1 MFQENDQESG
11 KEYSTI
17 VQIIMKDDRE
27 KVIAWRMVSCKMTCY
42 HVSDKK
48 KNV

>member
-1 MFQENDQESG
+1 MFQENDQENG

-27 KVIAWRMVSCKMTCY
+27 KVIA
-42 HVSDKK
+42 
-48 KNV
+48 